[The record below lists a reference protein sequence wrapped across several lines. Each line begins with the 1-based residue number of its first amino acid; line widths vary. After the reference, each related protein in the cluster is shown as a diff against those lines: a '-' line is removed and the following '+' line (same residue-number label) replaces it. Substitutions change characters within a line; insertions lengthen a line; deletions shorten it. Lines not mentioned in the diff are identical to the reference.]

1 MVFYYNLICL
11 KNIFSVCGI
20 AYSMKKI
27 HFGVIKF
34 RRSVVNSIIVLILA
48 ILSALTIWGGNMI
61 INTSTVSG
69 VYYNGDK
76 SSKNVSLM
84 INVYWGNEYLDQMLE
99 ILREN
104 DVKTTFFIGGTWAVL
119 NEDFLQKIYQD
130 GHEIANHGYHH
141 KDHNKLDEQGN
152 LDEISTT
159 HTIIKQLLNIEMD
172 LFAPPSGA
180 YDKTTVSVASS
191 LGYKT
196 IMWTRDTVD
205 WRDKDSD
212 LIYSRA
218 IKNACGGDL
227 ILMHPTEKTVEALP
241 KIINWF
247 KQNGFNLTTVS
258 QTIEPIV

>member
-1 MVFYYNLICL
+1 
-11 KNIFSVCGI
+11 
-20 AYSMKKI
+20 MKRI

-34 RRSVVNSIIVLILA
+34 RKGVVNIFIVVLLA
-48 ILSALTIWGGNMI
+48 GLSVLAIWGGNMLV
-61 INTSTVSG
+61 NTSTVSG

-84 INVYWGNEYLDQMLE
+84 INVYWGTEYLDQMLE
-99 ILREN
+99 ILKEN

-119 NEDFLQKIYQD
+119 NEDMLQKIYQD

-141 KDHNKLDEQGN
+141 KDHDKLDEKGN
-152 LDEISTT
+152 LNEISTT
-159 HTIIKQLLNIEMD
+159 HTIVKELLNVEME

-205 WRDKDSD
+205 WRDKDAE

-218 IKNACGGDL
+218 IKNASGGDL

-241 KIINWF
+241 KIIDWF

-258 QTIEPIV
+258 QTIEPAV

>member
-1 MVFYYNLICL
+1 
-11 KNIFSVCGI
+11 
-20 AYSMKKI
+20 MKRI

-34 RRSVVNSIIVLILA
+34 RKGVVNCLIVLILA
-48 ILSALTIWGGNMI
+48 GLSVLAIWGGNMLV
-61 INTSTVSG
+61 NTSTVSG

-84 INVYWGNEYLDQMLE
+84 INVYWGTEYLDTMLE
-99 ILREN
+99 ILKEN

-119 NEDFLQKIYQD
+119 NEDMLQKIYQD

-141 KDHNKLDEQGN
+141 KDHDKLDEKGN
-152 LDEISTT
+152 LNEISTT
-159 HTIIKQLLNIEMD
+159 HTIVKELLNVEMN

-205 WRDKDSD
+205 WRDKDAE

-218 IKNACGGDL
+218 IKNASGGDL

-241 KIINWF
+241 RIIDWF

-258 QTIEPIV
+258 QTIEPAV